1 MPDWRSQYLANL
13 HEAELRNPVNKD
25 LVAACSQLADR
36 VASLEAEKAVLLQ
49 SSPAQPKTTSSGST
63 PSSADSSDP
72 TIAQLRL
79 DLAEALR
86 AKGQLQT
93 KFKNADAELQK
104 LRSKNKV
111 DDKRIHDL
119 TTERNSLTSKLRDR
133 NEEVVGKTRLL
144 KDVQD
149 DNLTLNIQL
158 DVREND
164 LKKLKSENKELV
176 DRWMRKMEK
185 EAEAMNLANEPQ
197 ANGRKR

>member
-104 LRSKNKV
+104 LRSKSKV

-197 ANGRKR
+197 TNGRKR